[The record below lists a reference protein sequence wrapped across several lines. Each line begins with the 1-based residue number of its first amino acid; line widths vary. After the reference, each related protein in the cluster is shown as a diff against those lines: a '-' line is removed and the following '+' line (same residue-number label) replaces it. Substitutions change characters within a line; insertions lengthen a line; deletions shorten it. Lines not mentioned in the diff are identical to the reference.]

1 MTAGT
6 CDMLGEKIY
15 TCRFVYSS
23 YGYCLRDHA
32 ELDMFK
38 VIYLEYNYVY
48 KKIYSHT
55 ESV

>member
-1 MTAGT
+1 
-6 CDMLGEKIY
+6 MLGEKIY

-38 VIYLEYNYVY
+38 LIYLEYNYVY